1 MSVMQE
7 RRAFLRVTA
16 ELPVV
21 WSRADDDG
29 EPGPR
34 FDGSTVD
41 VSAGGIKMLTP
52 APVEQGEQVQLE
64 VRYAPPPILV
74 FVDATIVRVDRPAP
88 AAYSCALRFD
98 GLDRYVEQRLV
109 RWVYAEQRRA
119 ADRHASARVPLQLVV
134 TCRAL
139 GRDGPILGGP
149 FRAGMLD
156 IAGDGMRLLTDRMLT
171 RGQSL
176 RLDLE
181 LGDPPSPLSL
191 AASVIGEWP
200 ADDGRRAY
208 DVRFEGLEP
217 HIQRAIAERASA
229 HEQRLRR
236 RTAGSTP

>member
-1 MSVMQE
+1 VWA
-7 RRAFLRVTA
+7 RA
-16 ELPVV
+16 E
-21 WSRADDDG
+21 DDG
-29 EPGPR
+29 GAGPR

-52 APVEQGEQVQLE
+52 ALVEEGEAVQLE

-74 FVDATIVRVDRPAP
+74 FVEATVVRVDGPAP
-88 AAYSCALRFD
+88 EAYACALRFD

-119 ADRHASARVPLQLVV
+119 AERHTSARVPLQLVV

-156 IAGDGMRLLTDRMLT
+156 IAGDGMRVLTDRMLG
-171 RGQSL
+171 RSQRL

-181 LGDPPSPLSL
+181 LGDPPSPLTL
-191 AASVIGEWP
+191 HGTIAGEQS

-208 DVRFEGLEP
+208 HVVFDGLEP
-217 HIQRAIAERASA
+217 HTQRAIVERAAA
-229 HEQRLRR
+229 HEQSLRR
-236 RTAGSTP
+236 RAAGSTP